1 MKELEAVF
9 DDLMALV
16 AAHPDRASKLLRL
29 LRSVR
34 DLLADMASED

>member
-1 MKELEAVF
+1 MTELESVF
-9 DDLMALV
+9 DDLLTLV

-34 DLLADMASED
+34 DLLADMASEE